1 MASIA
6 LDPITLEIMNKK
18 VCAIADEIS
27 ATLLRSSRSIYV
39 NEAADFA
46 VGLIDLK
53 GEMFGWAP
61 ENKTTSINVPAAHTL
76 SLFPKLVDGDVI
88 ITNDPYLSRG
98 LATHL
103 PDLHLIQPYFHGD
116 TLVCY
121 GWCFIHFMDVGGR
134 VPGSIA
140 PSNHEL
146 FQEGIRIP
154 PMKLASAGEINQ
166 DFITIFQAN
175 CRLPHINMR
184 DIESMKGAL
193 GVGRRRVLETVDQ
206 YGIGPFMASHE
217 ALKDYA
223 ATKVRE
229 VLRRLP
235 DGTYDFWE
243 YIDGDGRSRFPVRVR
258 VRLTVDDGRL
268 HFDFTGTDPAVAAS
282 YNIPTMGM
290 LHNMFTRRITT
301 FVRTHDPTIPLN
313 AGTYRPMTCTSPPGT
328 LINAEFPDAVGLRF
342 NSATALND
350 AVGGTLLRSQP
361 ELMAGPTC
369 GSGCSI
375 VLSEPGSDGKDANVT
390 VLQAMRGGMSA
401 YLGHDGVDVRDV
413 TMNTMHNHPLE
424 AVEAKSSIL
433 ITEYDVRTDSGGAG
447 RWRGGVG
454 QMMTFEVLRNGG
466 KIRVRGNE
474 RVRFPPWGVAGGR
487 AGANLRMFR
496 NRGRADELEVSKIE
510 EIHLDRGDTL
520 TILMPGAAGYGDPFL
535 RDAEAVR
542 SDVGLGFV
550 GRDAARKEYGVVID
564 TGGNLDAE
572 ATRMARRDRLKDNIR
587 ADFDFGPER
596 EAWEAVFNDETMCEI
611 NRRLFALPRSVRQE
625 RRRQLFDRTVP
636 DMPAAGTAS
645 LLKLLADADKVRARL
660 KAAMDDILGT
670 GATAPRPTRP
680 VLVQSRGAPGRR
692 RRRGSPR

>member
-1 MASIA
+1 
-6 LDPITLEIMNKK
+6 MNKK

-46 VGLIDLK
+46 VGLVDLK

-61 ENKTTSINVPAAHTL
+61 ENKTTSINVPCAHTI
-76 SLFPKLVDGDVI
+76 SLFPDLADGDVI

-98 LATHL
+98 MATHL

-140 PSNHEL
+140 PSNHEI
-146 FQEGIRIP
+146 FQEGMRIP
-154 PMKLASAGEINQ
+154 PMKLASGGVINQ
-166 DFITIFQAN
+166 DFIAIFQAN

-206 YGIGPFMASHE
+206 YGIGPFIASHE

-243 YIDGDGRSRFPVRVR
+243 YLDNDGRSNFPVRVR
-258 VRLTVDDGRL
+258 VRLTVDDGLL

-282 YNIPTMGM
+282 FNIPTMGT

-301 FVRTHDPTIPLN
+301 FVCTHDATIPLN
-313 AGTYRPMTCTSPPGT
+313 AGTYRPMTCTNPLGT

-342 NSATALND
+342 NSATAVND
-350 AVGGTLLRSQP
+350 AVGGTLLRSHP
-361 ELMAGPTC
+361 DLMSGPTC
-369 GSGCSI
+369 GAVVSI
-375 VLSEPGSDGKDANVT
+375 VLSEPGGVGKDANVT
-390 VLQAMRGGMSA
+390 VVQATRGGMSA
-401 YLGHDGVDVRDV
+401 YLGHDGVDGRDV

-424 AVEAKSSIL
+424 TVEAKSALRVID
-433 ITEYDVRTDSGGAG
+433 YDIRTDSGGAG
-447 RWRGGVG
+447 QWRGGVG
-454 QMMTFEVLRNGG
+454 QLMCFEILRDGG
-466 KIRVRGNE
+466 SIRTRGNE
-474 RVRFPPWGVAGGR
+474 RALFPPWGVVGGR
-487 AGANLRMFR
+487 PGALLRIIR
-496 NRGRADELEVSKIE
+496 NQGKADEIDVSKAE
-510 EIHLDRGDTL
+510 EILVNRGDTL
-520 TILMPGAAGYGDPFL
+520 TVLMPGAGGYGDPF
-535 RDAEAVR
+535 RRAAEAVR
-542 SDVGLGFV
+542 RDVEMGFV
-550 GRDAARKEYGVVID
+550 SRDAAQTEYGVAID
-564 TGGNLDAE
+564 AKGNLDAE
-572 ATRMARRDRLKDNIR
+572 ATRKARASRVKDNIR

-596 EAWEAVFNDETMCEI
+596 EAWEAVFDDEIMCEI

-625 RRRQLFDRTVP
+625 RRHQVFARTVP
-636 DMPAAGTAS
+636 DMPVAGTAS
-645 LLKLLADADKVRARL
+645 LVDVLADTDKMRARL
-660 KAAMDDILGT
+660 KAAMDDFLG
-670 GATAPRPTRP
+670 
-680 VLVQSRGAPGRR
+680 
-692 RRRGSPR
+692 

>member
-1 MASIA
+1 MKPKA
-6 LDPITLEIMNKK
+6 LDPVTLEIMNKK
-18 VCAIADEIS
+18 VTAIADEIS

-76 SLFPKLVDGDVI
+76 SLFPDLVDGDVI
-88 ITNDPYLSRG
+88 ITNDPYLSQG
-98 LATHL
+98 MSTHL
-103 PDLHLIQPYFHGD
+103 PDLHLIQPYFYGD

-121 GWCFIHFMDVGGR
+121 GWCFVHFMDVGGR

-146 FQEGIRIP
+146 FQEGMRIP
-154 PMKLASAGEINQ
+154 PMKLASGGEINQ

-184 DIESMKGAL
+184 DVESMKGAL
-193 GVGRRRVLETVDQ
+193 GVGRQRVLDTVEQ
-206 YGIGPFMASHE
+206 YGVEDFLASHE

-235 DGTYDFWE
+235 DGTYVFWE
-243 YIDGDGRSRFPVRVR
+243 YIDSDGRSRIPVRVR
-258 VRLTVDDGRL
+258 VRLTIDDGRL

-282 YNIPTMGM
+282 YNIPTMGT

-301 FVRTHDPTIPLN
+301 FVRTHDPTVPLN
-313 AGTYRPMTCTSPPGT
+313 AGTYRPMSCTSPPGT

-350 AVGGTLLRSQP
+350 AIGGTLLRSQP

-369 GSGCSI
+369 GAGCSI
-375 VLSEPGSDGKDANVT
+375 VLSEPGGDGKDSNVT
-390 VLQAMRGGMSA
+390 VVQAMRGGMSA

-413 TMNTMHNHPLE
+413 TMNTMHNYPLE
-424 AVEAKSSIL
+424 TVEAKSSL
-433 ITEYDVRTDSGGAG
+433 CVTEYDVRTDSGGAG

-454 QMMTFEVLRNGG
+454 QMMTFEVLSDGG
-466 KIRVRGNE
+466 KVRVRGNE

-487 AGANLRMFR
+487 PGAHLRMIR

-510 EIHLDRGDTL
+510 EIRLDRGDTL
-520 TILMPGAAGYGDPFL
+520 TILMPGAAGYGDPFR
-535 RDAEAVR
+535 RDPQAVCR
-542 SDVGLGFV
+542 DVELGFV
-550 GRDAARKEYGVVID
+550 GRGAARKEYGVVID
-564 TGGNLDAE
+564 ANGNLNAK
-572 ATRMARRDRLKDNIR
+572 ATRKVRGARVKDNIR

-596 EAWEAVFNDETMCEI
+596 EAWEAVFDDETMCEI

-625 RRRQLFDRTVP
+625 RRRQLFARAVP
-636 DMPAAGTAS
+636 NMPVAGTAS
-645 LLKLLADADKVRARL
+645 LVKLLADSDKMRARL
-660 KAAMDDILGT
+660 KRAMDDVLGPA
-670 GATAPRPTRP
+670 ATA
-680 VLVQSRGAPGRR
+680 G
-692 RRRGSPR
+692 

>member
-1 MASIA
+1 MTAMA
-6 LDPITLEIMNKK
+6 LDPVTLEIMNKK
-18 VCAIADEIS
+18 VTAIADEIS

-76 SLFPKLVDGDVI
+76 SLFPDLVDGDVI

-98 LATHL
+98 MSTHL

-154 PMKLASAGEINQ
+154 PMKLASQGEINR
-166 DFITIFQAN
+166 DFVTVFEAN

-184 DIESMKGAL
+184 DVESMKGAL
-193 GVGRRRVLETVDQ
+193 GVGRRRVLETVEQ
-206 YGIGPFMASHE
+206 YGVEAFLASHE
-217 ALKDYA
+217 ALKAYA

-235 DGTYDFWE
+235 DGTYVFWE
-243 YIDGDGRSRFPVRVR
+243 YIDSDGRSRVPVRVR
-258 VRLTVDDGRL
+258 VHLTVDDGRL
-268 HFDFTGTDPAVAAS
+268 HFDFTGTDPAVSAS
-282 YNIPTMGM
+282 YNIPTHGA

-301 FVRTHDPTIPLN
+301 FVRTHDPTVPLN
-313 AGTYRPMTCTSPPGT
+313 AGTYRPMSCTSPPGT

-350 AVGGTLLRSQP
+350 AVGGTLLRAQP

-369 GSGCSI
+369 GAGCSI
-375 VLSEPGSDGKDANVT
+375 VLSEPGGDGKDANVT
-390 VLQAMRGGMSA
+390 VVQAMRGGMSA
-401 YLGHDGVDVRDV
+401 YSGHDGVDVRDV

-424 AVEAKSSIL
+424 TVEAKSSLRIV
-433 ITEYDVRTDSGGAG
+433 EYDVRTDSGGAG
-447 RWRGGVG
+447 RWRGGTG
-454 QMMTFEVLRNGG
+454 QMMTFEVLRDGG
-466 KIRVRGNE
+466 SIRVRGNE

-487 AGANLRMFR
+487 PGALLRIIR
-496 NRGRADELEVSKIE
+496 NRGRADEQDVSKHE
-510 EIHLDRGDTL
+510 EVRVNSGDTY
-520 TILMPGAAGYGDPFL
+520 TVMMPGAAGYGDPFQ
-535 RDAEAVR
+535 RDPEAVR
-542 SDVGLGFV
+542 RDVELGFV
-550 GRDAARKEYGVVID
+550 GLKAAQTQYGVVI
-564 TGGNLDAE
+564 TGDGDLDAE
-572 ATRMARRDRLKDNIR
+572 ATKKARRTRVKDNIR

-596 EAWEAVFNDETMCEI
+596 EAWEAVFDDATMCEL

-625 RRRQLFDRTVP
+625 RRHQVFARTVP
-636 DMPAAGTAS
+636 DMPVAGTAS
-645 LLKLLADADKVRARL
+645 LVDILADADKVRARL
-660 KAAMDDILGT
+660 KAAMDDILG
-670 GATAPRPTRP
+670 
-680 VLVQSRGAPGRR
+680 
-692 RRRGSPR
+692 